1 MKTDTQMD
9 DVEEER
15 EAPVPRKRGRP
26 PTRHLPTPYS
36 EDHTPNCGGCTGKTY
51 YHIKSCPHHKEQE
64 TKKFL
69 RQLERGEQAQ
79 QSSSS
84 SSAAVP
90 GGADSST
97 AVPGRTT
104 HPTAGTVD
112 VVPMAGVQ
120 PETQGETG
128 R

>member
-1 MKTDTQMD
+1 MKTDTQVD

-15 EAPVPRKRGRP
+15 EAPVPWKQGRP
-26 PTRHLPTPYS
+26 PTRHLPAPYS
-36 EDHTPNCGGCTGKTY
+36 EDCTPNCGGCTGKTY
-51 YHIKSCPHHKEQE
+51 CHIKACPHHKEQE
-64 TKKFL
+64 TKQFL

-97 AVPGRTT
+97 AVPGGVDDSVEVPGKTT
-104 HPTAGTVD
+104 HQTL
-112 VVPMAGVQ
+112 
-120 PETQGETG
+120 
-128 R
+128 